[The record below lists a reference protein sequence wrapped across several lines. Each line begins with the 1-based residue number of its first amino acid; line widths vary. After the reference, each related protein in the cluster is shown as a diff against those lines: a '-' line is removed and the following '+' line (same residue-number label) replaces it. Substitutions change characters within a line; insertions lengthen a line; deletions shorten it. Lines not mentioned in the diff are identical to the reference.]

1 MIWRCACARFCPG
14 RGLVYVCPLP
24 NFCLL
29 VFFFFN
35 FIFYFCLLPTKRFVT
50 TQIFSVYSSCH
61 FTVATT
67 NTRPQTLRFFLRVQ
81 TCVLVDANQLLQLF
95 FTRWPRA
102 DSFPVSRALGR
113 TCLRLSRFCNIF
125 LPDLAPLHVKI
136 TRSTNLLSVC
146 RRKLKLPTYLHTVS
160 YEHISFLNARSQ
172 FVRVLASS
180 GFYSI
185 TWRMISRSAGYK
197 ILFQNSVRYS
207 EETLSLVGVVS
218 FASLNLYSLAIR
230 PRLSCFHTIK

>member
-1 MIWRCACARFCPG
+1 M
-14 RGLVYVCPLP
+14 YVCSLP

-29 VFFFFN
+29 FFFF
-35 FIFYFCLLPTKRFVT
+35 FFFLIFYFCLLPTKRFVT
-50 TQIFSVYSSCH
+50 THIFSVYSSCH

-113 TCLRLSRFCNIF
+113 TCLRLSRFCNIL

-180 GFYSI
+180 VFYSI
-185 TWRMISRSAGYK
+185 T
-197 ILFQNSVRYS
+197 
-207 EETLSLVGVVS
+207 
-218 FASLNLYSLAIR
+218 
-230 PRLSCFHTIK
+230 